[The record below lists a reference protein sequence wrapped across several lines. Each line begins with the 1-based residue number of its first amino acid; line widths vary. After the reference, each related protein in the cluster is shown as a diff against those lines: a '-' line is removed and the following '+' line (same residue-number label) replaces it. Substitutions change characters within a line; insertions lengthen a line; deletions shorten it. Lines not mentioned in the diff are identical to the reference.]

1 MELEAN
7 PHDYYRDAN
16 NCGPWQKKKK
26 KKSLAAQ
33 TRATQTFTDPL
44 SRFYLQEDALLTT
57 PHLRMS

>member
-1 MELEAN
+1 MTTTEMQITA
-7 PHDYYRDAN
+7 
-16 NCGPWQKKKK
+16 GPGKKKK